1 MVTGTIRLGATSG
14 MAPAQSTDPE
24 GARLSRLVE
33 KPLKNSA
40 FLAARASPL
49 KTLQIGLVGDSS
61 CCGHA
66 RGQRNTPVRFDPITK
81 VYEW

>member
-1 MVTGTIRLGATSG
+1 

-49 KTLQIGLVGDSS
+49 KTLQIGLIGDSS
-61 CCGHA
+61 CCGHV
-66 RGQRNTPVRFDPITK
+66 RGQRNTPVKFDPITK